1 MKFSNLQST
10 IWNLPSKTGCPLART
25 TQLGGFELLA
35 LLGRG
40 GQGAVYL
47 GRPWDARLVQRRVV
61 ARWLRGRWRRGEL
74 NAVDAARWRLAAI
87 KVAHPDATAALHD
100 EHSHLMGPH
109 ATHPHL
115 ACLYRRRYPHA
126 LRDIGLGTVAGQ
138 PCLYLALAYEA
149 GLPLNQWLAHQPRP
163 SDATWALRLGLQ
175 LASALSHLHARGL
188 VHHDVRP
195 ANLIV
200 RRTVQGQPDV
210 VLLDL
215 GAVESL
221 DRPRRHGVYGVAH
234 CLPPERRGPQPGP
247 VTPYVDI
254 YALGRLLQLLTA
266 GRPLRPSLAKL
277 INATAQPGAVATMAL
292 LHEYLYTEVRM
303 S

>member
-1 MKFSNLQST
+1 MNA
-10 IWNLPSKTGCPLART
+10 PLARG

-35 LLGRG
+35 HLGSG

-47 GRPWDARLVQRRVV
+47 ARPWDVHLVRRRVV
-61 ARWLRGRWRRGEL
+61 GHWLRNCWQRGEL
-74 NAVDAARWRLAAI
+74 SAVHAARWRLAAL
-87 KVAHPDATAALHD
+87 KVAHPDAAAALHD
-100 EHSHLMGPH
+100 EHGYLVGPWP
-109 ATHPHL
+109 THPHL
-115 ACLYRRRYPHA
+115 ACLYRRRYPQA
-126 LRDIGLGTVAGQ
+126 LRDIGLEHVAAR

-149 GLPLNQWLAHQPRP
+149 GRPLNHLLAHQPRP
-163 SDATWALRLGLQ
+163 CDPTWALRLGLQ
-175 LASALSHLHARGL
+175 LASALDHLHARGL

-200 RRTVQGQPDV
+200 RRTVKGQPDV

-221 DRPRRHGVYGVAH
+221 ERPRRHAVYGVAH

-247 VTPYVDI
+247 ATPHVDI

-266 GRPLRPSLAKL
+266 GRPLRPSFAKL
-277 INATAQPGAVATMAL
+277 INDTSKPGSVANMAL
-292 LHEYLYTEVRM
+292 LYERLRIIEHEERVRVQCA
-303 S
+303 